1 MASDSENLLSTVLES
16 PPRGLL
22 IILEEAG
29 NGEPVI
35 NCFRVNIFLEV
46 HGGLLWM
53 FSEFFP
59 DFLPLQ
65 ALYWS
70 SL

>member
-46 HGGLLWM
+46 HGGLL
-53 FSEFFP
+53 
-59 DFLPLQ
+59 
-65 ALYWS
+65 
-70 SL
+70 